1 MMVAAVMDC
10 LFRQQPPADR
20 RRGIALC
27 SLALL
32 LLIALIAPQVSAGS
46 NKYRRE
52 RERIAAPE
60 GKGREAPA
68 QEAAEEPRPEVMI
81 EVNIPATE
89 LTLSENGKPLFVKPI
104 AIGQGVYPT
113 PEQESH
119 ISKIEWNPWWYPP
132 PAEWAKEDKVT
143 PPGPGNPLGLVK
155 MPLSDAILFHGTNK
169 EKSVGRPASHGC
181 MRMFNADAVEMA
193 WYLQSHFSD
202 QKDPALRELYKKKSK
217 QTFVVKLDPPVPVR
231 LVYRPLVVK
240 GDKLVFYP
248 DYYRRLKNTKARR
261 EAIAGAIAASPDAPK
276 VIDEKK
282 VDELAAHWP
291 PRGTEVPIAS
301 FAKAPPPEEPLPEQ
315 KKPRHRRP
323 SKYRR

>member
-1 MMVAAVMDC
+1 MDPAAI
-10 LFRQQPPADR
+10 RQPTPRDR
-20 RRGIALC
+20 RLAIRILTCAALV
-27 SLALL
+27 
-32 LLIALIAPQVSAGS
+32 LIALVASTAFGGS
-46 NKYRRE
+46 NKYHRE
-52 RERIAAPE
+52 RVAAKAE
-60 GKGREAPA
+60 KEREAPA
-68 QEAAEEPRPEVMI
+68 PEAVAEEARPEVMI

-89 LTLSENGKPLFVKPI
+89 LTLFENGKPLYVKPI

-119 ISKIEWNPWWYPP
+119 IKKIEWNPWWYPP
-132 PAEWAKEDKVT
+132 PAEWAKNDKVT

-181 MRMFNADAVEMA
+181 MRMFNEDAVAMA

-231 LVYRPLVVK
+231 LIYKPLIVK

-248 DYYRRLKNTKARR
+248 DYYRRLKNTKAKRAAI
-261 EAIAGAIAASPDAPK
+261 EAAIASSDQAPK
-276 VIDEKK
+276 ALDEKK
-282 VDELAAHWP
+282 IDELAAHWP
-291 PRGTEVPIAS
+291 PRGTEVPIES
-301 FAKAPPPEEPLPEQ
+301 FAKAPVEEPQPETA
-315 KKPRHRRP
+315 KPRHRRP